1 VTLQE
6 LIRRATSGLKL
17 ERHSLFR
24 PSLAYE
30 LLRDPFWV
38 WCEYHA
44 PRSEAV
50 DETSRYDEMKRQRGI
65 EYEQAWVRKHYPEA
79 VTIEPTFGLESL
91 GNTLQAML
99 QGCPAISQPQLWD
112 LGAETS
118 GRSDLLVR
126 DTSHRSDL
134 GAYHYRLI
142 EIKRSRALQD
152 YHTVQGALYNR
163 MLGKIQGFLPPE
175 LTVVLH
181 ETVEQVPYAAVERT
195 LDDVLATWRALRDG
209 ELIPEPDRP
218 PKATNSPWRVYGNA
232 LVEQRKDLTLLAGI
246 QAREREKLRGAE
258 IHSVGQLWNLGLKE
272 VQAILGM
279 KFGEQAY
286 YTGQSYRTG
295 RPILKPKCRLTIPRA
310 KRHLYF
316 DFETSDEVHPTE
328 PPHVYLIGCW
338 DVEQEEYVKFLAR
351 GAEEERR
358 IFREFLDF
366 IGDVQA
372 VRLYHW
378 TDYEIG
384 QMMDVIRRWPA
395 LEASIR
401 RVITS
406 CVDLKEAIKSAVY
419 LPVPTF
425 SLKCVAPALG
435 FRWRQDGFG
444 PFESMVCYWDYL
456 DGTDEAAIERAIL
469 YNEDDC
475 RGMWHVD
482 CELTKRLG

>member
-1 VTLQE
+1 MHQE
-6 LIRRATSGLKL
+6 LMHRATGGLQIDG
-17 ERHSLFR
+17 RRLFR
-24 PSLAYE
+24 PSWVYQV
-30 LLRDPFWV
+30 LRDPFWV
-38 WCEYHA
+38 WCEYHV

-50 DETSRYDEMKRQRGI
+50 DETSRYDGLKRQRGI
-65 EYEQAWVRKHYPEA
+65 EYEQAWVRKHYPKA
-79 VTIEPTFGLESL
+79 VTIEPTFGLEAL
-91 GNTLQAML
+91 RNTLQAML
-99 QGCPAISQPQLWD
+99 QGRPAISQPQLWD

-142 EIKRSRALQD
+142 EIKQSRELQD

-163 MLGKIQGFLPPE
+163 MLAKIQGLTPPE
-175 LTVVLH
+175 LTLVLR
-181 ETVEQVPYAAVERT
+181 ETVEQVPYAAVEGA

-209 ELIPEPDRP
+209 ELVPEPDRP
-218 PKATNSPWRVYGNA
+218 PTATSSPWRLYGNA
-232 LVEQRKDLTLLAGI
+232 LVEQRKDLILLAGI

-310 KRHLYF
+310 TRHLYF
-316 DFETSDEVHPTE
+316 DVETSDKVHPTE

-338 DVEQEEYVKFLAR
+338 DAERGQCVQFLAR
-351 GAEEERR
+351 GAGDEGR
-358 IFREFLDF
+358 IFREFLEYL
-366 IGDVQA
+366 GN
-372 VRLYHW
+372 VRNTKLYHW
-378 TDYEIG
+378 TDFEIG
-384 QMMDVIRRWPA
+384 QLRDVSERWPA
-395 LEASIR
+395 LEGPLRRMAS
-401 RVITS
+401 S

-435 FRWRQDGFG
+435 FRWRGDGFG
-444 PFESMVCYWDYL
+444 PFDSMVCYWDYL
-456 DGTDEAAIERAIL
+456 DGEPKEAVEKAL
-469 YNEDDC
+469 HYNEDDC
-475 RGMWHVD
+475 RAMWHID
-482 CELTKRLG
+482 QELSQRLA